1 MCSTHCRAQKRDLRG
16 PARAP
21 RRRIQFRG
29 AGEVRREP
37 ARAVGAPGAWRL
49 ERSAHSADGLT
60 TPSPSETHTG
70 SILALRH
77 RLSLKKQTIARMHG
91 QMRNRQSAS
100 NNRSNT
106 ALSYLILRSTSTS
119 ASHNMIRGFTSCVCG
134 EVYLYLTLP
143 YLTPLNL

>member
-1 MCSTHCRAQKRDLRG
+1 MCSTHCRCAKTRLEAPPERPGDGYSFVELGRCGESLPAPSAHLERG
-16 PARAP
+16 GWSGARTLP
-21 RRRIQFRG
+21 TDSRHRRR
-29 AGEVRREP
+29 
-37 ARAVGAPGAWRL
+37 AR
-49 ERSAHSADGLT
+49 
-60 TPSPSETHTG
+60 HTQAL
-70 SILALRH
+70 LALRGTG
-77 RLSLKKQTIARMHG
+77 SLKKQTIARMHG